1 MISKPLLSILTPAF
15 NSAEYIRETI
25 NSVLSQTYKDWE
37 WTILDDGSTDGTGEI
52 IRSFKDNRIKYIF
65 QEHKGIDR
73 LTKTYNKALSLCNGD
88 FIAFLDHD
96 DYWPQY
102 KLQMQIESLQVPAI
116 VLSYGECCVVNQE
129 GKKIG
134 YIGIPVDRNIACNN
148 PVGSSL
154 RRLLYERDCFI
165 SNSTVIV
172 KKSAL
177 LNIGGL
183 VEAKGLFHDFPTW
196 VRLSLEGRFAALPC
210 CLGYLRRHPSSTYLN
225 TDPEA
230 LFDAGINYLRTF
242 VPRSEK
248 KLNKLDLFYD
258 TEMLEKHWEEIRTS
272 YLRALPYNRAMLML
286 KRGSFREAR
295 AEFKK
300 LLEKEHSVK
309 NALMFVLVILSELVK
324 YDLVNPV
331 AASKGKWAEL
341 AISRK
346 VARLLGAD
354 DNLSRQFAKTSKKN
368 DRRHK
373 PVL

>member
-1 MISKPLLSILTPAF
+1 LNSKPPLSILTPAF

-25 NSVLSQTYKDWE
+25 NSVLSQTYQDWE
-37 WTILDDGSTDGTGEI
+37 WIVLDDGSTDSTGEI
-52 IRSFKDNRIKYIF
+52 VRSFKDNRIKYIF
-65 QEHKGIDR
+65 QEHEGIDG
-73 LTKTYNKALSLCNGD
+73 LTKTYNKALSLCNGN

-102 KLQMQIESLQVPAI
+102 KLEMQMESLDVPAA
-116 VLSYGECCVVNQE
+116 VLSYGECCVVNQQ

-134 YIGIPVDRNIACNN
+134 YMRIPADRSIACNN
-148 PVGSSL
+148 PLGSSL

-165 SNSTVIV
+165 SNSTVMV
-172 KKSAL
+172 RKAAL

-196 VRLSLEGRFAALPC
+196 VRLSPEGRFVALPC

-242 VPRSEK
+242 ALRNQN
-248 KLNKLDLFYD
+248 KLNKLDLLYD
-258 TEMLEKHWEEIRTS
+258 AEMLEKHWADIKTS
-272 YLRALPYNRAMLML
+272 YLHALSYNRAMLML
-286 KRGSFREAR
+286 KFNSFREAR
-295 AEFKK
+295 AEFRKF
-300 LLEKEHSVK
+300 LGKEHSVK
-309 NALMFVLVILSELVK
+309 NTLIFLLVILSELVE

-331 AASKGKWAEL
+331 AASGGKWA
-341 AISRK
+341 ASVVSRK
-346 VARLLGAD
+346 IARLLGAD
-354 DNLSRQFAKTSKKN
+354 DNLSRQIVKTSKKN
-368 DRRHK
+368 DRRRK

>member
-15 NSAEYIRETI
+15 NSTEYIRETI
-25 NSVLSQTYKDWE
+25 NSVLSQTYQDWE

-65 QEHKGIDR
+65 QEHKGIDG

-88 FIAFLDHD
+88 FVAFLDHD

-102 KLQMQIESLQVPAI
+102 KLEMQMESFEVPS
-116 VLSYGECCVVNQE
+116 VVMSYGESCVVNQQ

-134 YIGIPVDRNIACNN
+134 YISIPADRNIACNT

-154 RRLLYERDCFI
+154 RRLLHERDCFI

-172 KKSAL
+172 KRSVL

-196 VRLSLEGRFAALPC
+196 VRLSLEGRWAALRC

-225 TDPEA
+225 TDPET

-242 VPRSEK
+242 LLGSDK

-258 TEMLEKHWEEIRTS
+258 TEMLEKHWEEIRRS
-272 YLRALPYNRAMLML
+272 YLHALPYNRAMLML
-286 KRGSFREAR
+286 KLGSFRKAR

-300 LLEKEHSVK
+300 FLEKEHSAK
-309 NALMFVLVILSELVK
+309 NALIFLLVILSELVK
-324 YDLVNPV
+324 YDLVNSV
-331 AASKGKWAEL
+331 SASKGKWAES
-341 AISRK
+341 AVSRK
-346 VARLLGAD
+346 VARLFGG
-354 DNLSRQFAKTSKKN
+354 R
-368 DRRHK
+368 
-373 PVL
+373 